1 MSLLVTVFKA
11 DNEDVRDTV
20 DVLVDVFV
28 CAILTVG
35 IILLLGC
42 DDTKE
47 VFESFVV
54 FVDVR
59 DANDVNVLA
68 TPT

>member
-28 CAILTVG
+28 CAILIVG

-47 VFESFVV
+47 LFESFVV
-54 FVDVR
+54 FVDPR

>member
-28 CAILTVG
+28 CAILIVG

>member
-1 MSLLVTVFKA
+1 VSLLVTVFKA

>member
-1 MSLLVTVFKA
+1 MPVSVVNE
-11 DNEDVRDTV
+11 DDEDVRDTV

-28 CAILTVG
+28 CGILIVG

-47 VFESFVV
+47 LFESFVV

>member
-11 DNEDVRDTV
+11 DNEDVRETV

-28 CAILTVG
+28 CAILIVG
-35 IILLLGC
+35 IILLLGW

-47 VFESFVV
+47 LFESFVV
-54 FVDVR
+54 FVDAR
-59 DANDVNVLA
+59 DANDVNVFA